1 MLKAMGQANSTVYSS
16 LPNTAND
23 FNLSPLDDS
32 DDDEE
37 ELFSSTNNQQ
47 DEDLFL
53 TSRPSSD
60 EGWGTTLVQIGL
72 PFLVAGLGMVAAG
85 LVLDDVQH
93 WPVFLEVPELFI
105 LVPALLGLKG
115 NLEMT
120 LASRLSTAA
129 NLGRLDKSGEA
140 SKIVIG
146 NLALVQSQ
154 GIVVGFLA
162 SMTGLMLGWWG
173 PSGSLNLEHGLLL
186 CASSVVTASIASF
199 LLGLV
204 MVLVIIV
211 SRRFNVNPDNV
222 ATPIAASLGD
232 LTTLGLLSWMAS
244 LLWQD
249 LDKVHDWIL
258 APSLLAAYLLLTPVC
273 MWIAWRQPGTR
284 EVLLHG
290 WTPVL
295 LAMLLSSAGG
305 LILDFA
311 VARWRGIAVF
321 QPVMNGVGGNLV
333 AVQASRLSTDLHCN
347 PEGRLPG
354 TLPQGE
360 KASCCPSPTSTLC
373 GADQHSSTARILLLL
388 VVPGH
393 LIFSF
398 TISLLEAGHTIP
410 TFLFVIT
417 YLAAALLQVC
427 LLLHVCRILVPFL
440 WSRGTDPD
448 SAAIPYLTALGDLL
462 GGGLLALAF
471 VLLTLAGQEE
481 EWSSDNANN
490 ITSTTMAPVSLAKS
504 LSSTLAPSLSTLVQ
518 DLNQAGAR

>member
-1 MLKAMGQANSTVYSS
+1 VKTMGQSNSTVYSS

-23 FNLSPLDDS
+23 FILSPLDDS
-32 DDDEE
+32 DEDEE
-37 ELFSSTNNQQ
+37 ELFSSTNNQPD
-47 DEDLFL
+47 DELFL
-53 TSRPSSD
+53 PSRSSSD

-93 WPVFLEVPELFI
+93 WPVFIEVPELFI

-140 SKIVIG
+140 SRIVIG

-199 LLGLV
+199 ILGLV
-204 MVLVIIV
+204 MVLVILL
-211 SRRFNVNPDNV
+211 SRKFNVNPDNV

-258 APSLLAAYLLLTPVC
+258 APSLLAAYLLLTPFC

-347 PEGRLPG
+347 PEGRGPG
-354 TLPQGE
+354 SLPQGE
-360 KASCCPSPTSTLC
+360 KAPCCPSPVSTLC
-373 GADQHSSTARILLLL
+373 GKDQHSTTSRILLLL
-388 VVPGH
+388 VIPGH
-393 LIFSF
+393 LLFSF
-398 TISLLEAGHTIP
+398 TISLLEAGHTVP
-410 TFLFVIT
+410 TLLFVIT

-427 LLLHVCRILVPFL
+427 LLLHICRILVPFL
-440 WSRGTDPD
+440 WGRGTDPD

-481 EWSSDNANN
+481 EGSSKNVSDANL
-490 ITSTTMAPVSLAKS
+490 TSQAVTSLAQS
-504 LSSTLAPSLSTLVQ
+504 LTSTLAPALPTLAQ
-518 DLNQAGAR
+518 DLNQAGAS